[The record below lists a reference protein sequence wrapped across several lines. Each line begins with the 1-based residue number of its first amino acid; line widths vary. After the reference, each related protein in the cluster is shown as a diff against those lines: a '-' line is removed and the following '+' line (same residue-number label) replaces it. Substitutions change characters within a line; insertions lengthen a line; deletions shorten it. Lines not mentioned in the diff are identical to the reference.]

1 MGTID
6 IDFGKLRECDAIVI
20 GAKAMYVVIGPWSLA
35 TKLVARE
42 IKNDE
47 APILVS
53 FINSFKVCIL
63 RSITTL
69 RGSVD
74 NKEYLTSIHRKRDTV
89 AIAGFNLELVNVVL
103 GLLRHHSGVWSHNRI
118 VVNRDRRIVS
128 VTGSKRHHRHQC
140 KNECFELFHTFGF

>member
-47 APILVS
+47 APILVCL
-53 FINSFKVCIL
+53 INSFEVCIL

-69 RGSVD
+69 CGRVD
-74 NKEYLTSIHRKRDTV
+74 NKLDMVTLSALWIRAK
-89 AIAGFNLELVNVVL
+89 
-103 GLLRHHSGVWSHNRI
+103 
-118 VVNRDRRIVS
+118 DRTTCR
-128 VTGSKRHHRHQC
+128 
-140 KNECFELFHTFGF
+140 